1 MFEKRRTEA
10 LKTLVITRDP
20 MIVHTLSVL
29 KASGFRIPEE
39 GKSAREWCEQQ
50 AHSGDADAQL
60 AFAQFLDYGI
70 FGPRDS
76 KASVEWIRRA
86 ASQLHP
92 AAMMAYSPHVELGI
106 GSGEPDPSRAV
117 SLMRDS
123 AGRGYASA
131 WTVLAS
137 WYELGPQLEV
147 DKGKARDCY
156 RKAAALGCPIA
167 QQIVG
172 NELLHS
178 DDYAEKLEGLAY
190 LEISASQGLK
200 AAHEVLGAEF
210 LSGEHGLP
218 VNAAIARFHQES
230 AERIEKEASEIFSD
244 DSSTQKKILN

>member
-1 MFEKRRTEA
+1 MFEERRTEA
-10 LKTLVITRDP
+10 VKTLVIMRDP

-39 GKSAREWCEQQ
+39 GKRARELCEQR

-60 AFAQFLDYGI
+60 AYAQLLEYGI

-76 KASVEWIRRA
+76 KASVEWIQEA

-92 AAMMAYSPHVELGI
+92 AAMMAYSSHVELGI

-123 AGRGYASA
+123 AERGYASA

-147 DKGKARDCY
+147 DKGKAKDCY
-156 RKAAALGCPIA
+156 RKAAALGCSIA

-172 NELLHS
+172 NELLYS
-178 DDYAEKLEGLAY
+178 DNYAEKLEGLAY
-190 LEISASQGLK
+190 LEVSASQGLK
-200 AAHEVLGAEF
+200 AAHDVLRAEF
-210 LSGEHGLP
+210 LSGEHGSP

-230 AERIEKEASEIFSD
+230 AERIEREASEIFND
-244 DSSTQKKILN
+244 DSLTPKKLLN